1 MNARQKRLFEEA
13 QKRNPNLK
21 LPADAKQTRTELTD
35 EDLAL
40 LKQGVGDKSPRT
52 GLSDTPAS
60 PEEGGPYVSGELMG
74 TIVKYFQEKGFGFIR
89 PENGG
94 KDVFFHVTRVREGV
108 PEDLIPGRK
117 VVFEVDYDRTGK
129 MQATNLRILP
139 D

>member
-1 MNARQKRLFEEA
+1 
-13 QKRNPNLK
+13 LK
-21 LPADAKQTRTELTD
+21 LPAEANQAGADLTE

-52 GLSDTPAS
+52 GFSEPGAS
-60 PEEGGPYVSGELMG
+60 PEEGGPYVSGEQMG

-89 PENGG
+89 PETGG

-108 PEDLIPGRK
+108 PEDLMPGRK

>member
-1 MNARQKRLFEEA
+1 
-13 QKRNPNLK
+13 
-21 LPADAKQTRTELTD
+21 LPAEGKQGGAELTD

-40 LKQGVGDKSPRT
+40 LKQGVGDKSPRSGMADAGT
-52 GLSDTPAS
+52 GT
-60 PEEGGPYVSGELMG
+60 EETGGAYVSGEQMG

-89 PENGG
+89 PETGG